1 MIFVSVY
8 VSGQVEIAIMSTKEK
23 LSTLRQGLRN
33 LNGATREEVADVLA
47 ISIQMGGGSSMLYA
61 AKAMDAYDDL
71 KAQMG

>member
-1 MIFVSVY
+1 
-8 VSGQVEIAIMSTKEK
+8 MSTKEK

-47 ISIQMGGGSSMLYA
+47 ISIQTGGGSSMLYA